1 MKKYLNIDL
10 NGTILTISCQYD
22 AEAQTYIL
30 DEEIVV
36 KQWTI
41 KKVIKHCDSH
51 DYNANYEYIIKDK
64 YGLEKIKKY
73 YYTGRSIYHPN
84 ECGLKGADDY
94 SVEGVLSFFIH
105 NSPIFNS
112 KDWGEYDLCRTIY
125 EIKKIIDSGTT
136 KQHQLQ
142 SIKKIIDSVK

>member
-22 AEAQTYIL
+22 TEAQTYIL

-64 YGLEKIKKY
+64 FHTPHKFQEMPQFSAICCIWQVSRFCKVRRFL
-73 YYTGRSIYHPN
+73 
-84 ECGLKGADDY
+84 
-94 SVEGVLSFFIH
+94 
-105 NSPIFNS
+105 
-112 KDWGEYDLCRTIY
+112 
-125 EIKKIIDSGTT
+125 
-136 KQHQLQ
+136 
-142 SIKKIIDSVK
+142 